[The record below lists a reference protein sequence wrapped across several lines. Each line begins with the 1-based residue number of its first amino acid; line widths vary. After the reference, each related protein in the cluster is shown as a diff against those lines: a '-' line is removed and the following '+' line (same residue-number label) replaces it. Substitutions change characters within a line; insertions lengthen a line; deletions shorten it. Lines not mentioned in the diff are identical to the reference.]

1 MHVGYLPNAFDLLNV
16 RDLDL
21 IAQARQHC
29 SRLVVGVFTDDYAA
43 RRGRRPVVPLAER
56 MALVAHVRG
65 VDEVVVHDQERA
77 DVGVDTTVFGVI
89 GETAVPSLA
98 HQHLLVPLRETT
110 SPLLREALH
119 AAPRERVG

>member
-1 MHVGYLPNAFDLLNV
+1 MDVGYLPNAFDLLNV

-21 IAQARQHC
+21 IAQARRHC
-29 SRLVVGVFTDDYAA
+29 SRLVVGVFSDDFAA
-43 RRGRRPVVPLAER
+43 RQGRRPVVPLAER

-77 DVGVDTTVFGVI
+77 NVSVGTTVFGVI
-89 GETAVPSLA
+89 GETDVPSRA